1 MNVETLNQMGTIRH
15 YAQGDIIFLEGDP
28 GDEMHIVLRGQV
40 DIIISS
46 PRGPKTV
53 ARLGPGSFF
62 GEMSILENAPR
73 SGSARTT
80 IDTFTVAIHRD
91 RFMAFIQAEPEIA
104 FRIMQC
110 LSQRIR
116 HQNDIVYEKKAR
128 CLTQLDIDDVDEIFS
143 TQLPGK
149 NPS

>member
-1 MNVETLNQMGTIRH
+1 MNIETITRMGTIRH
-15 YAQGDIIFLEGDP
+15 YGQGDAIFIEGDP
-28 GDEMHIVLRGQV
+28 GAEMHIILRGQV
-40 DIIISS
+40 DIVIDS

-80 IDTFTVAIHRD
+80 TDTFTVAIHRD
-91 RFMAFIQAEPEIA
+91 NFMAFIQAAPEVT

-116 HQNDIVYEKKAR
+116 RQNDIVYEKKAR
-128 CLTQLDIDDVDEIFS
+128 CLTQMDIAEVDEVFS
-143 TQLPGK
+143 TRFADK
-149 NPS
+149 HPS

>member
-1 MNVETLNQMGTIRH
+1 MNIETIGKMGTVRH
-15 YAQGDIIFLEGDP
+15 YGQGDVIFLEGDA
-28 GDEMHIVLRGQV
+28 GDEMYIVLRGQV
-40 DIIISS
+40 DIVLSS

-80 IDTFTVAIHRD
+80 TETFVLAIHRD
-91 RFMAFIQAEPEIA
+91 KFRAFIQAEPEIA

-116 HQNDIVYEKKAR
+116 RQNEIVYEKKAR
-128 CLTQLDIDDVDEIFS
+128 CLTQLEIADVNAIFS
-143 TQLPGK
+143 TRLSEK
-149 NPS
+149 ELL